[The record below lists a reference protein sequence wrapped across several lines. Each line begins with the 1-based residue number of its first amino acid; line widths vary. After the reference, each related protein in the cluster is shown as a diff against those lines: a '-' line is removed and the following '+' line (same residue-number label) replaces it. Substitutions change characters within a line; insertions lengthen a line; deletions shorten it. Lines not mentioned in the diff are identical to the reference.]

1 MIAYLDANVVIYFVE
16 KNPVWWPKVSARIN
30 TLQAGGD
37 EIAVSDVARLECL
50 VGPYMSGNTDLLSDY
65 TGFFSDPAIRVFPA
79 STAVF
84 ERAAQIRATF
94 SFKPLDALHLAAA
107 VEHGCG
113 LFLSN
118 DAQLGRFT
126 GIQVEVLS

>member
-1 MIAYLDANVVIYFVE
+1 MIAYLDANIVIYFVE
-16 KNPVWWPKVSARIN
+16 KNLVWWPKVSARIH

-37 EIAVSDVARLECL
+37 EIAVSDVARLECM
-50 VGPYMSGNTDLLSDY
+50 VGPYTSGNTAVLSDY
-65 TGFFSDPAIRVFPA
+65 RAFFSDPAVRVFLA
-79 STAVF
+79 TAGVF

-107 VEHGCG
+107 VEHGCA
-113 LFLSN
+113 LFLTN

-126 GIQVEVLS
+126 GIRVEVLT